1 VPRRLAST
9 AGLLLLCVL
18 IGFGSGRATAA
29 AIGANKFDLLLQ
41 FLDTPP
47 PAGANVEG
55 YRRVRR
61 AMAEK
66 AIGDARDTGLAFLRV
81 AVTGYSPTDFGQKA
95 NDLALWQQD
104 SPRFWMAADGMFD
117 ALDAAGVRLVPTFVW
132 NLSQFPSLAKDSV
145 ATFVRDG
152 HSASRQLLAQFIR
165 DFIGR
170 YRGRPTI
177 LFYELTNEMNLA
189 ADLDMHKRN
198 CKAAACVWDD
208 FTTAEMT
215 AFARDM
221 VGLIK
226 LLDTAHPVSSGYS
239 IGHTAAS
246 HLEGRPEFAAG
257 GPDWTADTMPDLARH
272 LTEIHQPF
280 DILSV
285 HLYPKPNAT
294 LFGRTP
300 GEQYRLVDDAAA
312 IARAAGKPLFIGEFG
327 DGVVASPFVTQV
339 LDGIVLARVDYAAI
353 WVWEFYQTSTYQ
365 AAKFNVEPGSS
376 DETIAL
382 LRQAETRLGQMPP
395 QPDPAMPPRVV
406 LTWPLPC
413 AIVDRPLDLAA
424 VASDG
429 AKPVQR
435 VEFLLDGQPMATAAT
450 PPYTAHLD
458 PQGQRPRNATITARA
473 VSQAG
478 IAAEFHS
485 TVGLNQARVACQP

>member
-1 VPRRLAST
+1 VFALA
-9 AGLLLLCVL
+9 AGVLSLCVL
-18 IGFGSGRATAA
+18 IGCGSGRAVAA

-41 FLDTPP
+41 FLDTSP
-47 PAGANVEG
+47 PAGADAEG

-66 AIGDARDTGLAFLRV
+66 AIGDARNAGLAFLRV
-81 AVTGYSPTDFGQKA
+81 AVTGYSPADFGQKA

-104 SPRFWMAADGMFD
+104 PPRFWMAADRMFD

-145 ATFVRDG
+145 AAFIRDE

-165 DFIGR
+165 DFIRR
-170 YRGRPTI
+170 YKSRPTI

-226 LLDTAHPVSSGYS
+226 SIDPAHPVSSGYS
-239 IGHTAAS
+239 LGHTAAS
-246 HLEGRPEFAAG
+246 HLERHPEFAPG
-257 GPDWTADTMPDLARH
+257 GPDWTADTAPDLARH
-272 LTEIHQPF
+272 LSDIHQPF
-280 DILSV
+280 DIVSV
-285 HLYPKPNAT
+285 HLYPKPEAT
-294 LFGRTP
+294 LFGRMP

-327 DGVVASPFVTQV
+327 DKAGASPFLAHV
-339 LDGIVLARVDYAAI
+339 LDQIVQERVDYAAI
-353 WVWEFYQTSTYQ
+353 WAWEFYQISTYQ
-365 AAKFNVEPGSS
+365 PAPFNVEPGLS
-376 DETIAL
+376 DDIIAL
-382 LRQAETRLGQMPP
+382 LREAQRQLGQMPP

-413 AIVDRPLDLAA
+413 AAVERPLDLMA

-429 AKPVQR
+429 ANAAQR
-435 VEFLLDGQPMATAAT
+435 VEFLIDGQPIATAAT
-450 PPYTAHLD
+450 PPYTAHFD
-458 PQGQRPRNATITARA
+458 PQGQMPRDATITARA

-478 IAAEFHS
+478 IAGEFS
-485 TVGLNQARVACQP
+485 GPIGLNQPGIACRP

>member
-1 VPRRLAST
+1 LS
-9 AGLLLLCVL
+9 LCVL
-18 IGFGSGRATAA
+18 IGVGSGRATAA

-47 PAGANVEG
+47 PAGVDAEG

-66 AIGDARDTGLAFLRV
+66 AIADARDTGLAFLRV
-81 AVTGYSPTDFGQKA
+81 AVTGYSPADFGHKA

-104 SPRFWMAADGMFD
+104 PPRFWMAADRMFD
-117 ALDAAGVRLVPTFVW
+117 ALDGAGIRLVPTFVW
-132 NLSQFPSLAKDSV
+132 NLAQFPALAGDGV
-145 ATFVRDG
+145 AAFVRDR
-152 HSASRQLLAQFIR
+152 HSASRQLLARFIS

-170 YRGRPTI
+170 YKSRPTI

-198 CKAAACVWDD
+198 CKAAPCVWED

-215 AFARDM
+215 GFAREI

-226 LLDTAHPVSSGYS
+226 SLDAGHPVSSGYS
-239 IGHTAAS
+239 LGHTAAS
-246 HLEGRPEFAAG
+246 HLQRRPEFAAG
-257 GPDWTADTMPDLARH
+257 GPDWTPDTEPDLARY
-272 LTEIHQPF
+272 LSDIHEPF
-280 DILSV
+280 DIVSV
-285 HLYPKPNAT
+285 HLYPKPEAT
-294 LFGRTP
+294 LFGRMP
-300 GEQYRLVDDAAA
+300 GEQYRLADDAAA

-327 DGVVASPFVTQV
+327 DMAGASPFLAHV
-339 LDGIVLARVDYAAI
+339 LDEIVQARVDYAAI
-353 WVWEFYQTSTYQ
+353 WAWEFYQISTYQ
-365 AAKFNVEPGSS
+365 AAPFNVEPGIS
-376 DETIAL
+376 DDIIAL
-382 LRQAETRLGQMPP
+382 LREAETRLGQIPP
-395 QPDPAMPPRVV
+395 PPDPARPPRVV

-413 AIVDRPLDLAA
+413 AAIERPLDLMA

-435 VEFLLDGQPMATAAT
+435 VEFLLDGQPIATAAR
-450 PPYTAHLD
+450 PPYTARLD
-458 PQGQRPRNATITARA
+458 PAGQVPRTARITARA

-485 TVGLNQARVACQP
+485 TIQLNQAGGACQP

>member
-1 VPRRLAST
+1 VFALA
-9 AGLLLLCVL
+9 AGVLSLCVL
-18 IGFGSGRATAA
+18 IGCGSGRAVAA

-41 FLDTPP
+41 FLDTSP
-47 PAGANVEG
+47 PAGADAEG

-66 AIGDARDTGLAFLRV
+66 AIGDARNAGLAFLRV
-81 AVTGYSPTDFGQKA
+81 AVTGYSPADFGQKA

-104 SPRFWMAADGMFD
+104 PPRFWMAADRMFD

-145 ATFVRDG
+145 AAFIRDE
-152 HSASRQLLAQFIR
+152 HSANRQLLAQFIR
-165 DFIGR
+165 DFIRR
-170 YRGRPTI
+170 YKSRPTI

-198 CKAAACVWDD
+198 CKAACVWED

-226 LLDTAHPVSSGYS
+226 SLDAAHPISSGYS
-239 IGHTAAS
+239 LGHTAAS
-246 HLEGRPEFAAG
+246 HLERRPEFTPG
-257 GPDWTADTMPDLARH
+257 GPDWTADTAPDWARY

-280 DILSV
+280 DILSL
-285 HLYPKPNAT
+285 HLYPKPDAT

-300 GEQYRLVDDAAA
+300 GEQYRLVDDAAG

-327 DGVVASPFVTQV
+327 DPSGASPFVAQV
-339 LDGIVLARVDYAAI
+339 LDGIVRARVDYAAI
-353 WVWEFYQTSTYQ
+353 WVWEFYQTTTYQ
-365 AAKFNVEPGSS
+365 AAKFNVEPGFS
-376 DETIAL
+376 DDIIAL

-395 QPDPAMPPRVV
+395 QPDPATPPRVV

-413 AIVDRPLDLAA
+413 ATVDRPLDLAA

-429 AKPVQR
+429 AKPAQR
-435 VEFLLDGQPMATAAT
+435 VEFLLDGQPIAAAAT
-450 PPYTAHLD
+450 PPYTARLD
-458 PQGQRPRNATITARA
+458 PAGQRPRDATITARA
-473 VSQAG
+473 ISQAG

-485 TVGLNQARVACQP
+485 TVGLNQAGVACRP